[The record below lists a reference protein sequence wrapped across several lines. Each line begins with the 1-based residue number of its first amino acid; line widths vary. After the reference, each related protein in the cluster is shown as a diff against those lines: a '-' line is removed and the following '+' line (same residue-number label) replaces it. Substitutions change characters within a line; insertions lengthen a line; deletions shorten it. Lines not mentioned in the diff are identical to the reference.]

1 MWNRKISPKHRR
13 FYWFRE
19 RRANIGSHPRLF
31 RPEGISFNLNKNQ
44 NLFYKYPKKPFIVIY
59 QVDTTASMNGRI
71 ENVKTY
77 CVDIANILKNQM
89 MIYDFKF
96 GAVFYRDPID
106 SHDDLNEYYNLTS
119 DIILLQI
126 LLKQ

>member
-1 MWNRKISPKHRR
+1 
-13 FYWFRE
+13 
-19 RRANIGSHPRLF
+19 
-31 RPEGISFNLNKNQ
+31 
-44 NLFYKYPKKPFIVIY
+44 
-59 QVDTTASMNGRI
+59 MNGSI

-77 CVDIANILKNQM
+77 YVDISNILKNQM